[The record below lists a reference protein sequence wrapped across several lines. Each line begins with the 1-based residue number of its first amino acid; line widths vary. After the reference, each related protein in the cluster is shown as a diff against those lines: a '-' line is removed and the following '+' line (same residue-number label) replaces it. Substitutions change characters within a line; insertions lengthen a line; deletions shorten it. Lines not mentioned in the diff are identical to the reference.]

1 MDIQLSKTLKLL
13 RQNANKTQEDLANYL
28 NITSQAV
35 SKWERDEGYPDI
47 TLLPRIASFFHVTVD
62 TVLGVDDTTK
72 QIKID
77 QFTVEY
83 NKIRHH
89 IPMDPNH
96 NLDEG
101 IALVRKALIEVPGDY
116 FLEQLLA
123 ADLSQKGRN
132 TNDSTEKTK
141 LLNEA
146 ILLCEDILSRSH
158 EDRWRDSA
166 KQILL
171 ATYATLGMMDKAL
184 EIAYQLSGPRCTREY
199 MLAYILQDQA
209 LENCLKKNA
218 VIYYQIFKETVQR
231 LIELG
236 ILSNNIIHEREAAVY
251 GIEQG
256 EYLSAIE
263 NILSHAK

>member
-1 MDIQLSKTLKLL
+1 MEIRLSKTLKLL
-13 RQNANKTQEDLANYL
+13 RQKANKTQEDLANYL
-28 NITSQAV
+28 NITSQAI

-62 TVLGVDDTTK
+62 TILGVDEATK

-77 QFTVEY
+77 QFTAEY

-89 IPMDPNH
+89 VPMDPTY

-101 IALVRKALIEVPGDY
+101 IALIRNALNEVPGDF

-123 ADLSQKGRN
+123 ADLSWMGRN
-132 TNDSTEKTK
+132 TKDSAEKVK

-146 ILLCEDILSRSH
+146 VFLCEDILSRSL

-171 ATYATLGMMDKAL
+171 ATYATLEMMDKAL
-184 EIAYQLSGPRCTREY
+184 EIAYQLPGPRCTREY
-199 MLAYILQDQA
+199 MLTYILQDQA
-209 LENCLKKNA
+209 LENRLKQNA
-218 VIYYQIFKETVQR
+218 VIYYQLFKESVQR
-231 LIELG
+231 LIEIG
-236 ILSNNIIHEREAAVY
+236 ALSNNIIHEREVSIA
-251 GIEQG
+251 GIERA

-263 NILSHAK
+263 NIL